1 MVTVLLTSAKM
12 AITGFLKIKVFW
24 NKGSDVI
31 ISVHDVTTK
40 ILSFDLNYSVDL
52 VKWPKFS
59 NGSISLEE
67 VIITSIL

>member
-1 MVTVLLTSAKM
+1 MLTVLLTSAKM
-12 AITGFLKIKVFW
+12 AITGFLKKKLFW
-24 NKGSDVI
+24 NKSSDVI

-40 ILSFDLNYSVDL
+40 ILSCDLNYGVDL

-59 NGSISLEE
+59 NSSISLGE